1 MDKRILKEVRTTG
14 FSYLRIPKGMLGN
27 AGHALRLN
35 CDAILLYAM
44 LLDRA
49 RSASYAGHQIDS
61 TGRVY
66 IYFTQD
72 SIQKVTGW
80 SAGKIRKAFATL
92 SSAGLIA
99 VERQRCA
106 ANHMKRA
113 HKIYVRIWTDSSVDN
128 GAASFPFV
136 MPATLHYMAS
146 WHYYVLPSSLLADGN
161 ISSKAVCPV
170 CNPPR

>member
-72 SIQKVTGW
+72 SIHRLVSRKDTQGVCRPVVCW
-80 SAGKIRKAFATL
+80 SDR
-92 SSAGLIA
+92 S
-99 VERQRCA
+99 
-106 ANHMKRA
+106 
-113 HKIYVRIWTDSSVDN
+113 
-128 GAASFPFV
+128 
-136 MPATLHYMAS
+136 
-146 WHYYVLPSSLLADGN
+146 
-161 ISSKAVCPV
+161 
-170 CNPPR
+170 